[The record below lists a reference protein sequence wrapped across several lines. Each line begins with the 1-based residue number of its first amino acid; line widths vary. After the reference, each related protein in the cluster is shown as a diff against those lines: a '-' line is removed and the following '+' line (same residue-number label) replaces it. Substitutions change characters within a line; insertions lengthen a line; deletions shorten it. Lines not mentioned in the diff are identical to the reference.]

1 MRTIRNKHYGDA
13 DGAFDVFGGLFPKKE
28 TTMKTV
34 MNQSVVL
41 VLNRH
46 WQAVNTAIPAEAF
59 ASMMTDVATG
69 LDVRGPDWMVPVK
82 WSDWIA
88 LPVREEDFSVG
99 TVDGLIRVPTVMVLS
114 NFDRV
119 PLKRP
124 SFSLRG
130 LWLRDGG
137 KCQYT
142 GRDLK
147 MGEGNI
153 DHVIPQSRGGETSWE
168 NCVLSD
174 RVVNNRKA
182 ARTPKEAGLRLL
194 RRPFRPATVPVTQLL
209 ENQYQIPEW
218 EVFLGKQKKN

>member
-1 MRTIRNKHYGDA
+1 
-13 DGAFDVFGGLFPKKE
+13 
-28 TTMKTV
+28 MKTV
-34 MNQSVVL
+34 INKSVVL

-46 WQAVNTAIPAEAF
+46 WQAVNTTTPAEAF
-59 ASMMTDVATG
+59 SSMMTDAATG
-69 LDVRGPDWMVPVK
+69 LDVHGPDWMVPVK
-82 WSDWIA
+82 WLDWVQ
-88 LPVREEDFSVG
+88 LPVRDEDFSVG
-99 TVDGLIRVPTVMVLS
+99 TVDGLIRVPTVIVLS

-142 GRDLK
+142 GRVLK

-153 DHVIPQSRGGETSWE
+153 DHVIPQSRGGATSWE

-182 ARTPKEAGLRLL
+182 ARTPQEAGLRLL
-194 RRPFRPATVPVTQLL
+194 RQPFRPATVPVTQLL

-218 EVFLGKQKKN
+218 EVFLGKKEVS

>member
-1 MRTIRNKHYGDA
+1 
-13 DGAFDVFGGLFPKKE
+13 
-28 TTMKTV
+28 MKTV
-34 MNQSVVL
+34 INKSVVL
-41 VLNRH
+41 VLNRN
-46 WQAVNTAIPAEAF
+46 WQAVNTTTPAEAF
-59 ASMMTDVATG
+59 SSMMTDAATG
-69 LDVRGPDWMVPVK
+69 LDVHGPDWMVPVK
-82 WSDWIA
+82 WLDWVQ
-88 LPVREEDFSVG
+88 LPVRDEDFSVG
-99 TVDGLIRVPTVMVLS
+99 TVDGLIRVPTVIVLS

-182 ARTPKEAGLRLL
+182 ARTPQEAGLRLL
-194 RRPFRPATVPVTQLL
+194 RQPFRPATVPVTQLL

-218 EVFLGKQKKN
+218 EVFLGKKEVS